1 MALFKVI
8 EVLSTENTDEGML
21 YQGRVLEENLPH
33 RKADSLYLSYQGRR
47 KGPRGLDP
55 DHRLELRGNGNN
67 EKHAVV
73 EVELQVADRHE
84 PGDYICV
91 AIQVYD
97 KKGNVEIIKNPTP
110 TRVFRIVDEGQDEP
124 TKKTEFLG
132 WADVES

>member
-1 MALFKVI
+1 MPAKQIESQTYTIDDVIKIPIELRDEDGVAHVRAVFKRI
-8 EVLSTENTDEGML
+8 RESGPD
-21 YQGRVLEENLPH
+21 
-33 RKADSLYLSYQGRR
+33 R

-55 DHRLELRGNGNN
+55 DHKLELRGNGNN

-97 KKGNVEIIKNPTP
+97 TNGNMELIKNPTP
-110 TRVFRIVDEGQDEP
+110 TRVFRIVDDTRNDDTQ
-124 TKKTEFLG
+124 KTEFLG
-132 WADVES
+132 WADVEE